1 MHGCTGG
8 GGGDGL
14 GGGSGGDGGSGGGDG
29 GDGADGGSVGDGGGA
44 DGGEQKNTSD
54 DLQCV
59 PPSGGSM
66 HSLVLRETCPITK
79 YAEQPP
85 LTVTRSS

>member
-14 GGGSGGDGGSGGGDG
+14 GGGSGGDGGAGGGDG
-29 GDGADGGSVGDGGGA
+29 GDGADGGSDGDGGGA
-44 DGGEQKNTSD
+44 DGGEQKKISL

-66 HSLVLRETCPITK
+66 HSLVLR
-79 YAEQPP
+79 
-85 LTVTRSS
+85 LFGFVL